1 MKESASHHV
10 NKSVSFIL
18 RGNASKKLISMG
30 LWTSDSICLHQKQV
44 FQIILES
51 SFSFWLEAFGL
62 TPELLKI
69 VQGSLKCKEKCIC
82 ALSRRVYEIF
92 N

>member
-18 RGNASKKLISMG
+18 RGSASEKLISKS
-30 LWTSDSICLHQKQV
+30 LWASDSIVFVKNQLFQK
-44 FQIILES
+44 FLKS

-62 TPELLKI
+62 TPELLKL